1 MGNETNQ
8 GRVVRSWVK
17 ITQDINECQ
26 EELRCGKNAA
36 CTNTEGSFRCTC
48 NIGYY
53 GDGYICTECYAIFDF
68 EDHDLS
74 NWTLNGTAF
83 NNQPTYG
90 NNTLSRKGRAW
101 SNHKGDWWISTF
113 ENRPSPSEPFGG
125 QQGDGPQGSLTSP
138 SFQITGKL
146 LTFLIGSGCDKSF
159 PNLRAELIIGGE
171 VVRNKTTKACDEA
184 MKEES
189 WNVTDYAGKNA
200 QLRLVDNSS
209 GDWGHIN
216 FDHLQACHKLISDMD
231 S

>member
-1 MGNETNQ
+1 M
-8 GRVVRSWVK
+8 
-17 ITQDINECQ
+17 
-26 EELRCGKNAA
+26 
-36 CTNTEGSFRCTC
+36 
-48 NIGYY
+48 
-53 GDGYICTECYAIFDF
+53 
-68 EDHDLS
+68 S

-90 NNTLSRKGRAW
+90 NNTLSRGDRSW
-101 SNHKGDWWISTF
+101 SKHKGDWWIGTY
-113 ENRPSPSEPFGG
+113 ENRSSPSEPFGG
-125 QQGDGPQGSLTSP
+125 EQTDVPQGSLTSP

-189 WNVTDYAGKNA
+189 WNVTGYAGKNA

-209 GDWGHIN
+209 AGWGHIN
-216 FDHLQACHKLISDMD
+216 FDHLQACHKLISDPD